1 MDQKSNLEAEGFKP
15 STQRNNDLN
24 SFDANDD
31 RTRQR
36 RQRVK
41 EQLKNSCKPN
51 QNVDDLLNSLEC
63 YCLLILQSLK

>member
-1 MDQKSNLEAEGFKP
+1 MDQKSNLEIESLKP
-15 STQRNNDLN
+15 STQSNNDLP

-31 RTRQR
+31 QTRQR

-41 EQLKNSCKPN
+41 EQLRNSCDPN
-51 QNVDDLLNSLEC
+51 QNVDDLLTSLEC

>member
-1 MDQKSNLEAEGFKP
+1 MDQKSNLEVEGFKP
-15 STQRNNDLN
+15 STQCNNDLH

-31 RTRQR
+31 RTIQR

-41 EQLKNSCKPN
+41 EQLKNSCEPN
-51 QNVDDLLNSLEC
+51 QNVDDLLASLEC